1 VPARVHAVNEAL
13 APAGDRLDRKTILAL
28 IAMGVAVL
36 VIANDFT
43 ALAVALPAIERQFNT
58 DVSTVQ
64 WVINAYAL
72 TFGVLIV
79 VGGRMADMYGRRRMF
94 VIGAVIFAGFSVL
107 GGAAQSTAWLI
118 SCRALM
124 GIGGALMWPAILGM
138 TFAVLPESKAGLA
151 GGLILGAAGLG
162 NALGPLFGG
171 VLTDALSWRWIF
183 FANLPIAALGI
194 GVTLW
199 TIRPD
204 KPDTGEHGIDY
215 LGVLTLSL
223 SLVAVL
229 IALDQVTDWGWGD
242 ARIIALMAVFV
253 VLLIVFGAIER
264 RRGEKALI
272 PPDVIGNRNFA
283 AAAVTVLPMSAI
295 FFAVLLYLP
304 QFMQKI
310 LGYSPLKS
318 GAGLLPLMGVFAL
331 TSFIAG
337 PLYGKLGPKRIVSL
351 GALAITIGML
361 ALSLIGEDA
370 GYGSLLIGMVI
381 VGIGVGLFYSS
392 ITTAAVTA
400 LDASR
405 AALAG
410 GIVYMVQIAGGSV
423 GLGLNT
429 TIFTSAAESNL
440 DSHLSQLGA
449 KVTDTQ
455 ADLVHGILAGT
466 GSAKAVVHQF
476 VPSVAA
482 RLEQLVRDAFVT
494 GLHAAF
500 RVDTAL
506 AFIAFLVA
514 VFFVGGHIKH
524 DRLPGLRRHH
534 HMSAA
539 TAAQKQT

>member
-1 VPARVHAVNEAL
+1 MHAVNEAL
-13 APAGDRLDRKTILAL
+13 APAEDRLDRKTVLAL
-28 IAMGVAVL
+28 VAMGVAVL

-43 ALAVALPAIERQFNT
+43 ALTVALPAIERQFDT
-58 DVSTVQ
+58 DVSTAQ

-72 TFGVLIV
+72 VFGVLIV
-79 VGGRMADMYGRRRMF
+79 VGGRMADMFGRRRMF
-94 VIGAVIFAGFSVL
+94 VVGAVVFAGFSVL
-107 GGAAQSTAWLI
+107 GGAAQNTAWLI

-138 TFAVLPESKAGLA
+138 TYAVLPESKAGLA

-162 NALGPLFGG
+162 NAFGPLLGG
-171 VLTDALSWRWIF
+171 LLTDALSWRWIF
-183 FANLPIAALGI
+183 FANLPIAAAAI
-194 GVTLW
+194 VVTLW
-199 TIRPD
+199 AIRPD
-204 KPDTGEHGIDY
+204 EPERSEHGIDY
-215 LGVLTLSL
+215 AGVVTLSL
-223 SLVAVL
+223 ALVAVL

-253 VLLIVFGAIER
+253 LLLIAFGLVER
-264 RRGEKALI
+264 RQGEKALI
-272 PPDVIGNRNFA
+272 PPDVIGNRNFSA
-283 AAAVTVLPMSAI
+283 ACLTVLPISAI
-295 FFAVLLYLP
+295 YFAALLYLP

-318 GAGLLPLMGVFAL
+318 GAGLLPLMGLFAV
-331 TSFIAG
+331 TSFVAG
-337 PLYGKLGPKRIVSL
+337 PLYGRLGPKRIVSL

-361 ALSLIGEDA
+361 LLSLIDANA
-370 GYGSLLIGMVI
+370 GYGSLVIGMV
-381 VGIGVGLFYSS
+381 VLGIGVGLFYSS

-410 GIVYMVQIAGGSV
+410 GIVYMFQIAGGSV

-429 TIFTSAAESNL
+429 TIFTSQAESNL
-440 DSHLSQLGA
+440 DSHLAKLGTA
-449 KVTDTQ
+449 VTDSQ
-455 ADLVHGILAGT
+455 ADRVHGILAGT

-482 RLEQLVRDAFVT
+482 RLEQLVREAFVA

-500 RVDTAL
+500 RLDTAL
-506 AFIAFLVA
+506 AFVAFLVA
-514 VFFVGGHIKH
+514 VFFVGGHVKH

-534 HMSAA
+534 HLSSAGV
-539 TAAQKQT
+539 AQKQT